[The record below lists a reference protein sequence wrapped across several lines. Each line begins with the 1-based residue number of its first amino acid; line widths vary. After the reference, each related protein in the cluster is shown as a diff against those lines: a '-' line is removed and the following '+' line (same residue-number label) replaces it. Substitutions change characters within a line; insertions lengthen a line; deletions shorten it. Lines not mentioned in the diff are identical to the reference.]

1 MITMR
6 GFNEDKIYK
15 IVRDGSLHAFRKKG
29 CIVKYIKGNIKNG
42 KVSYMVHQYLD
53 PILPGDITDEDLLPT
68 YYECELKDFD
78 KIIEEELA

>member
-1 MITMR
+1 MR
-6 GFNEDKIYK
+6 SLNEGKIYK
-15 IVRDGSLHAFRKKG
+15 MVRDGVLHAFRKKG

-53 PILPGDITDEDLLPT
+53 PIYPGDITDENILPT
-68 YYECELKDFD
+68 YCECELKDFD